1 MPEGAEP
8 TDAEVEAIAQAVEA
22 GSDDIAVPQELID
35 EPDGQKPPPEAK
47 SLYAEILNMAIGPKI
62 KLALRGNKDARTI
75 LIRDTNKMIRRFVLH
90 NPRISDGEV
99 ISVCRNRSADEEL
112 LRIVNGNKEWI
123 RNYQVKLALV
133 QNPRTPLP
141 IAVKHV
147 PTLDERDIRFLA
159 RSKNVSATVSA
170 QCRRILFS
178 REKHD

>member
-1 MPEGAEP
+1 MPEGGE
-8 TDAEVEAIAQAVEA
+8 TGEVDAKAIAEAVEA
-22 GSDDIAVPQELID
+22 GSDGIVVPQELLD
-35 EPDGQKPPPEAK
+35 EREAEKAAPEAT
-47 SLYAEILNMAIGPKI
+47 SLYAEILSMHINKKI

-75 LIRDTNKMIRRFVLH
+75 LIRDTNKMIRRFVMY

-112 LRIVNGNKEWI
+112 LRIVNDKREWI

-141 IAVKHV
+141 IVMKHV
-147 PTLDERDIRFLA
+147 PALDERDIRFLA

-170 QCRRILFS
+170 QCRRILFT
-178 REKHD
+178 RQKQD